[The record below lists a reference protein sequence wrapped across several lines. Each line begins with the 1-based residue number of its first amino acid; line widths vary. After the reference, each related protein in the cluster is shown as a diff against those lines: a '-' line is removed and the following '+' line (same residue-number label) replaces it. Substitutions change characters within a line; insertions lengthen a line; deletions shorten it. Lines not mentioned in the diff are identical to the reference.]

1 VPRGITGKGLA
12 TRRRIIEGAAQVMRD
27 HGAAATGLDDIR
39 AVTATSSSQLF
50 HYFPGGRSELMLAV
64 AAYEADQILLEQQ
77 PHLSELTSWAS
88 WQAWAAHLLE
98 HYEQQ
103 RERCGLSALI
113 GQMDPNDPA
122 VRQIVVSMYERWEQ
136 ALVRGI
142 RVMQA
147 AGEFAGSLDPGQA
160 AAALLA
166 AIQGGVVMM
175 LATGSSAYLRAA
187 LGASLGNLRGS

>member
-1 VPRGITGKGLA
+1 MPRGITGKGLA
-12 TRRRIIEGAAQVMRD
+12 TRRRIIEGAAAVLRD
-27 HGAAATGLDDIR
+27 RGAAATGLDDIR
-39 AVTATSSSQLF
+39 AATRTSSSQLF
-50 HYFPGGRSELMLAV
+50 HYFPGGRAELMLAV

-77 PHLSELTSWAS
+77 PHLGELTSWAS

-103 RERCGLSALI
+103 GERCGLSALI

-122 VRQIVVSMYERWEQ
+122 VRQIVVGMYERWEQ

-142 RVMQA
+142 RAMQG
-147 AGEFAGSLDPGQA
+147 AGEFAASLDAGQA

-187 LGASLGNLRGS
+187 LDAGLGRLRGS